1 MKTERENLEIRYL
14 NPTELKLNPKNS
26 RTHSKK
32 QLHKIAQSIEK
43 LGFNN
48 PVLIDAENIIVAG
61 HGRVL
66 AARELG
72 LTEIPTI
79 CLSHMSQEQIRA
91 YIIADNKLAEE
102 AGWDNEILK
111 IELDFLMNLEP
122 EIGFDATVTGFDI
135 PQLDL
140 ILNPEALE
148 SVKEVSKADPDMEFL
163 ANVIDIPKRVNR
175 GELWKLG
182 EHLLYCGNSLE
193 EVSYKKLLK
202 NEQAQVIFTDP
213 PYNVKIKGNV
223 TKQKQHEEFEL
234 ASGEM
239 KKDEFTDFLKTAMS
253 LQVRYSIDGSIHY
266 QCMDWRH
273 VSEMLD
279 AGSEV
284 YSSLKNICVWDKGTG
299 GMGSLYR
306 SQHEFIF
313 VFKNGTKPH
322 INNVELGV
330 HGRYRTNVWK
340 YKGMHASNPQAKTLV
355 KLHPTVKPVPM
366 IMDAILDCSSP
377 NGIVLD
383 SFGGSGST
391 LIAAER
397 TKRRARII
405 ELEPKYCDVI
415 LYRWEHLTGKT
426 AELLETKEVCDVG

>member
-1 MKTERENLEIRYL
+1 MKTQNENLEIRYL
-14 NPTELKLNPKNS
+14 NPAELKLNPKNS
-26 RTHSKK
+26 RTHSRK

-48 PVLIDAENIIVAG
+48 PVLVDTENVIIAG

-66 AARELG
+66 AARDLG

-79 CLSHMSQEQIRA
+79 CLSHMTKEQIRA

-111 IELDFLMNLEP
+111 IELDFLMNLESK
-122 EIGFDATVTGFDI
+122 IGFDATITGFDI

-140 ILNPEALE
+140 ILNPEVLD
-148 SVKEVSKADPDMEFL
+148 SVKNVSKKDSDTEFL
-163 ANVIDIPKRVNR
+163 ENVIDIPKRVKK
-175 GELWKLG
+175 GDLWELG

-193 EVSYKKLLK
+193 EISYKKLLQ
-202 NEQAQVIFTDP
+202 NELAQIVFTDP
-213 PYNVKIKGNV
+213 PYNVKVKGNV
-223 TKQKQHEEFEL
+223 TKQKQHEEFEF
-234 ASGEM
+234 ASGKM
-239 KKDEFTDFLKTAMS
+239 KKDEFTEFLKTAMS
-253 LQVRYSIDGSIHY
+253 LQAKFSVDGSIHY

-273 VSEMLD
+273 VGEMLN
-279 AGSEV
+279 AGSDI

-366 IMDAILDCSSP
+366 IMDAILDCSSI
-377 NGIVLD
+377 GGVVLD

-397 TKRRARII
+397 TKRRARVI

-415 LYRWEHLTGKT
+415 LYRWENITGKT
-426 AELLETKEVCDVG
+426 AKLIETKEKCHVK

>member
-1 MKTERENLEIRYL
+1 MKSRKNKLAINYQ
-14 NPTELKLNPKNS
+14 NPAELKLNPKNS

-48 PVLIDAENIIVAG
+48 PVLVDTENVIIAG

-66 AARELG
+66 AARDLG

-79 CLSHMSQEQIRA
+79 CLSHMTQEQIRA

-111 IELDFLMNLEP
+111 IELDFLMNLES
-122 EIGFDATVTGFDI
+122 EIGFDATITGFDI

-140 ILNPEALE
+140 ILNPEVLDV
-148 SVKEVSKADPDMEFL
+148 VKDASKKDSDTEFL
-163 ANVIDIPKRVNR
+163 ENVIDIPKRVNR

-193 EVSYKKLLK
+193 EISYKKLLQ
-202 NEQAQVIFTDP
+202 NELAQVVFTDP

-223 TKQKQHEEFEL
+223 SKQKQHEEFEF

-239 KKDEFTDFLKTAMS
+239 KKDEFTEFLRTAMR
-253 LQVRYSIDGSIHY
+253 LQTKFSVDGSIHY

-273 VSEMLD
+273 VAEMLE

-284 YSSLKNICVWDKGTG
+284 YSSLKNICIWDKGTG

-330 HGRYRTNVWK
+330 QGRYRTNVWK
-340 YKGMHASNPQAKTLV
+340 YKGMHASNPQAKTLL

-366 IMDAILDCSSP
+366 IMDALLDCSSP

-397 TKRRARII
+397 TKRKARII

-415 LYRWEHLTGKT
+415 LYRWEHLTGKM
-426 AELLETKEVCDVG
+426 ANLVESKEDCHD

>member
-1 MKTERENLEIRYL
+1 MKTHQENLEIRYL

-48 PVLIDAENIIVAG
+48 PVLVDTENVIIAG

-66 AARELG
+66 AARDLG

-79 CLSHMSQEQIRA
+79 CLSHMTQEQIRA

-102 AGWDNEILK
+102 AGWDNGILK

-140 ILNPEALE
+140 ILNPEALDN
-148 SVKEVSKADPDMEFL
+148 VKEVSKADPDMEFL

-239 KKDEFTDFLKTAMS
+239 KKDEFIDFLKTAMS

-279 AGSEV
+279 AGSEI

-366 IMDAILDCSSP
+366 IMDALLDCSSP

-426 AELLETKEVCDVG
+426 AELVELKEVYDVK

>member
-1 MKTERENLEIRYL
+1 MQK
-14 NPTELKLNPKNS
+14 
-26 RTHSKK
+26 
-32 QLHKIAQSIEK
+32 
-43 LGFNN
+43 G
-48 PVLIDAENIIVAG
+48 D
-61 HGRVL
+61 
-66 AARELG
+66 
-72 LTEIPTI
+72 
-79 CLSHMSQEQIRA
+79 
-91 YIIADNKLAEE
+91 
-102 AGWDNEILK
+102 
-111 IELDFLMNLEP
+111 
-122 EIGFDATVTGFDI
+122 
-135 PQLDL
+135 
-140 ILNPEALE
+140 
-148 SVKEVSKADPDMEFL
+148 
-163 ANVIDIPKRVNR
+163 
-175 GELWKLG
+175 LWKLG

-273 VSEMLD
+273 VEEMLV
-279 AGSEV
+279 AGRDI
-284 YSSLKNICVWDKGTG
+284 YSSLKNICVWDKSTG

-366 IMDAILDCSSP
+366 IMDALLDCSSP

-397 TKRRARII
+397 TKRKARII

-415 LYRWEHLTGKT
+415 LYRWEHLTGKM
-426 AELLETKEVCDVG
+426 AKLVESKEDCHD